1 MATGDAAVRV
11 SVWGT
16 MATVAEVI
24 GIDHVYLTVSSLSRA
39 ELFYDRLLQQVLGFR
54 KNGFALGGEPHVQY
68 YNRLF
73 GIVLR
78 PARAAAAHDS
88 YAPGLHHLCL
98 RVEGEE
104 DVDRVAAALVA
115 AGLEPTPPRRYP
127 EYAPDYRATF
137 IDDPDGLRLEITN
150 FRAER
155 RERLARWSDEAG

>member
-1 MATGDAAVRV
+1 MTG
-11 SVWGT
+11 
-16 MATVAEVI
+16 VAEIV
-24 GIDHVYLTVSSLSRA
+24 GIDHVYLTVSSLTRA
-39 ELFYDRLLQQVLGFR
+39 EPFYDRLLQEVLGFR
-54 KNGFALGGEPHVQY
+54 KNRFVIEGEPHVQY

-78 PARAAAAHDS
+78 PARAAAPHDR

-98 RVEGEE
+98 RVDGED
-104 DVDRVAAALVA
+104 DVDRVAAALA
-115 AGLEPTPPRRYP
+115 ASGLEPTPPRRYP
-127 EYAPDYRATF
+127 DYAPDYRATF